1 MQKMNFSI
9 IKIRTK
15 KIIFFFSTVQ
25 ENLLTI
31 FVLMRKK
38 LMQFFLKFETSFD
51 IFKQD
56 EKFIVHLS
64 TCV

>member
-1 MQKMNFSI
+1 MNFSI

-15 KIIFFFSTVQ
+15 KFITFFSTVQ

-38 LMQFFLKFETSFD
+38 LMQFFLKFETSYD

>member
-1 MQKMNFSI
+1 MNFSI

-15 KIIFFFSTVQ
+15 KFITFFSTVQ

-38 LMQFFLKFETSFD
+38 LMQFFLKFDTSYD

-64 TCV
+64 TFV